1 VSTFKRILNRVQRR
15 LDGWNEK
22 FLSQAG
28 REILLKAV
36 VQAIPTYNMS
46 VFQLPK
52 NLCRSLSS
60 IMTRFWWG
68 NQSNKS
74 KASWMSW
81 NRLGLPKS
89 KGGMGFRNIEVFNT
103 ALLAKQGWRI
113 LQAQDS
119 LVRGILKE
127 KYFPQGSFLQAQLG
141 RNPSYA
147 WLSIFNARKVLER
160 GLMWRVGNGDNI
172 QIWQDKWIPKPTTY
186 KIQSPSGSMDPLA
199 RVNTLIDLTTG
210 WWNYTLIQSSFAK
223 VEADMICSLPLSPL
237 KAPDKMVWLGTKSGF
252 FTVRSAYHMEM
263 QRSRTERGE
272 SSRAREQERMW
283 KLIWELQAPPML
295 KHFTWKLCHGILAAK
310 SFLHC
315 KGILITDPSRPLC
328 NYASESIFHVVWS
341 CPATMAVWQEA
352 SIFVLCV
359 TARGV

>member
-1 VSTFKRILNRVQRR
+1 MMV
-15 LDGWNEK
+15 
-22 FLSQAG
+22 
-28 REILLKAV
+28 
-36 VQAIPTYNMS
+36 
-46 VFQLPK
+46 
-52 NLCRSLSS
+52 
-60 IMTRFWWG
+60 RFWWG

-81 NRLGLPKS
+81 NILGLHKS

-119 LVRGILKE
+119 LVRRILKE

-147 WLSIFNARKVLER
+147 CLSIFNARKVLER

-172 QIWQDKWIPKPTTY
+172 QIWQDKWISKPTTY
-186 KIQSPSGSMDPLA
+186 KIQSPCESMDPLA

-237 KAPDKMVWLGTKSGF
+237 KAPDKIYGMVGHKI
-252 FTVRSAYHMEM
+252 R
-263 QRSRTERGE
+263 
-272 SSRAREQERMW
+272 
-283 KLIWELQAPPML
+283 I
-295 KHFTWKLCHGILAAK
+295 
-310 SFLHC
+310 LHC
-315 KGILITDPSRPLC
+315 SKRLP
-328 NYASESIFHVVWS
+328 H
-341 CPATMAVWQEA
+341 
-352 SIFVLCV
+352 
-359 TARGV
+359 